1 MGRTKRLWWATWPG
15 ALLFGLISLA
25 LVAPSI
31 IASVLFVSLRGDDS
45 AGLDYAV
52 EGPGLLPR
60 LLAVI
65 LGVVSLALP
74 AFTVRWARKKWAGY
88 LLLGLCVSSV
98 IFFIGLFMLGIL

>member
-1 MGRTKRLWWATWPG
+1 MGRSRPLWWASWPG
-15 ALLFGLISLA
+15 ALLFGAISLLLA
-25 LVAPSI
+25 LPAI
-31 IASVLFVSLRGDDS
+31 IASVLFVSLRDDDS

-60 LLAVI
+60 ILAVV

-88 LLLGLCVSSV
+88 LLLGVSLSAV
-98 IFFIGLFMLGIL
+98 TFFIGLFMLGVL